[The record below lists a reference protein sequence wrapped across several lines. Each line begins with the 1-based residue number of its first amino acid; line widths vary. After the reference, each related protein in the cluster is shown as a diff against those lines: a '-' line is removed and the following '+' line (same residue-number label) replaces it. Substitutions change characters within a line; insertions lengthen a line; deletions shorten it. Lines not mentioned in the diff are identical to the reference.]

1 MAKRRKHITTVSVNT
16 IKKRSNKLAAI
27 SAIWIIVIVAMSAIM
42 GDAGTFVQVLPVL
55 TMGGFLS
62 VMIEIF
68 SS

>member
-1 MAKRRKHITTVSVNT
+1 MKRRQRHITTVSVNT
-16 IKKRSNKLAAI
+16 VKKKSNKLAAI
-27 SAIWIIVIVAMSAIM
+27 SAIWIIVIVSMSVIM

-62 VMIEIF
+62 VMMEIF